1 MESKKILILIVL
13 VGFISICFNS
23 TVFGYANGE
32 CDLFSIDCPEGY
44 HNAGELTY
52 NESLFIATPGYE
64 RPYHSIH
71 VNQIGVSYV
80 DSFIDFDDEEIEVVD
95 TVDEG
100 DFKAYKTW
108 DDRHSEN
115 YGNTTYAYYSDGQYE
130 YQLELEH
137 KGCPYDDAQFKE
149 DVELLKDVAHSIKRK

>member
-1 MESKKILILIVL
+1 MKDHIIQYI
-13 VGFISICFNS
+13 
-23 TVFGYANGE
+23 
-32 CDLFSIDCPEGY
+32 
-44 HNAGELTY
+44 
-52 NESLFIATPGYE
+52 
-64 RPYHSIH
+64 
-71 VNQIGVSYV
+71 NQIGVSYV